1 MVLIMT
7 LQIPI
12 TNEGAQSFRT
22 TLQGNTYQFFI
33 SYNSRMEIWYMDIA
47 LNNVPLASGIALLGG
62 TDLVGQ
68 YAIDL
73 KNLYA
78 VNIDNPTTDATA
90 DNLGEEVLL
99 VKLTDV
105 EVTSID

>member
-1 MVLIMT
+1 MALE
-7 LQIPI
+7 IPI
-12 TNEGAQSFRT
+12 TNEGAQSFRA

-33 SYNSRMEIWYMDIA
+33 SYNSRMEVWYVDIA

-78 VNIDNPTTDATA
+78 VNIDNPNIDANA

-99 VKLTDV
+99 IKLTDA
-105 EVTSID
+105 EVNSIG